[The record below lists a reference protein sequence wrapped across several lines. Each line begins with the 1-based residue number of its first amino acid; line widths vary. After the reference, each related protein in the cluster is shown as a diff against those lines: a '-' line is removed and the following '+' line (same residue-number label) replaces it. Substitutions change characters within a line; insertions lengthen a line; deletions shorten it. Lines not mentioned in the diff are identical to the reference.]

1 MKQYKNKNKLKEL
14 VEKYH
19 TYTAVAKTINVN
31 EKTIARWAHK
41 FNIPS
46 IGSQGARKYTK
57 ESRNIKQVPYS
68 KIWTIAL

>member
-31 EKTIARWAHK
+31 EKKLSLDGHINLIYQA
-41 FNIPS
+41 
-46 IGSQGARKYTK
+46 
-57 ESRNIKQVPYS
+57 
-68 KIWTIAL
+68 